1 MKAQALNLESWL
13 LWKGKQ
19 QKSLHKLW
27 PKLQKT
33 EKIQKIMVKIV
44 LKKKKKKQVKNWKK
58 FEWDHLSNLVLK
70 KQP

>member
-44 LKKKKKKQVKNWKK
+44 LKKKKKNR
-58 FEWDHLSNLVLK
+58 
-70 KQP
+70 